1 MIADI
6 MSNQKFQAVVKEL
19 FIRYR
24 KLNLSLAFI
33 TQSYFFVPKK
43 VRFNSTHYL
52 IMKNHSKRELQ
63 RITFNQSADVN
74 YNDFMKI
81 YRECTIE
88 PYLFLTI
95 DTTLALTIP

>member
-43 VRFNSTHYL
+43 VRLNPTHYL

-63 RITFNQSADVN
+63 SITFNQSADVN

-95 DTTLALTIP
+95 DTRLPLTIP